1 MKTTIKIL
9 LAAVLTLGATA
20 LFAQKFG
27 RIDMQAVIQSMP
39 EMTDVQLNFE
49 KAQKDYEDHLEG
61 LQVELNN
68 KVNDYQ
74 KNQATLSES
83 SKQLKQRDIQD
94 LQQRLQQYY
103 QLAEE
108 ELQKTQNELMAP
120 LYEKT
125 DAAVK
130 KVCKAEGIIVAFT
143 IGTVAYIDE
152 TTTIDITEKVKKE
165 VGGTTTT
172 AAPAAGAAKAPAAA
186 PAPKK

>member
-9 LAAVLTLGATA
+9 LAAALTLGATA

-39 EMTDVQLNFE
+39 EMTQVQANFE

-74 KNQATLSES
+74 KVQATLSES

-108 ELQKTQNELMAP
+108 ELQKTQTELMAP
-120 LYEKT
+120 LYEKA
-125 DAAVK
+125 DAAIK
-130 KVCKAEGIIVAFT
+130 KICKAEGIIVAFT
-143 IGTVAYIDE
+143 IGSMAYLDE
-152 TTTIDITEKVKKE
+152 AATIDITEKVKTE
-165 VGGTTTT
+165 VGAV
-172 AAPAAGAAKAPAAA
+172 AAPAAAAA
-186 PAPKK
+186 PKK